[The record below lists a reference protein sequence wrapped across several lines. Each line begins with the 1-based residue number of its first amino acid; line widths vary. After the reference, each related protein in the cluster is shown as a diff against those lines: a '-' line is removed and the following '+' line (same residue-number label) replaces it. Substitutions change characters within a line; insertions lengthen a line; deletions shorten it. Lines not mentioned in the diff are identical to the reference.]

1 MIDHMRSTQ
10 DESPVKSD
18 GIQVSRHV
26 TPQIIR
32 DKVTGLMVTERSG
45 REAPERGGANLTG
58 PFCKNGIEGTCE
70 GYCH

>member
-26 TPQIIR
+26 TPQMIR
-32 DKVTGLMVTERSG
+32 DKVTGLMSG
-45 REAPERGGANLTG
+45 EHSGIGANDHGGAYG
-58 PFCKNGIEGTCE
+58 
-70 GYCH
+70 